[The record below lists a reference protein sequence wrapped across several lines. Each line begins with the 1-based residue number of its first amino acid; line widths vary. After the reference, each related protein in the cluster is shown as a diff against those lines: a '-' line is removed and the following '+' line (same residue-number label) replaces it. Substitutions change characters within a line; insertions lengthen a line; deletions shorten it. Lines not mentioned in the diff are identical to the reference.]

1 MLEMGDCEN
10 EYNGSPVAA
19 VGPEI
24 RSPLKSPART
34 PKLKTPGASAAK
46 LAPNHTIFMANID
59 SSPSRRKEDRNNGG
73 GSSSTRVIENLHDQI
88 DTLTSTNLQLT
99 LQSNNLLS
107 RLEAA
112 QQREAKLL
120 ETTASLRHENENVAS
135 MLNRKSRKLK
145 DLEDDF
151 VKLDEKYN
159 SLLKDKADLEDRV
172 RDTSEKESKLKQEI
186 EMVKAQYDAL
196 VDSQDYYRKHY
207 TSELDT
213 LRGQLD
219 LLKQEQRR
227 RLEQSKAEEALLD
240 TKLSEF
246 ETKCENW
253 KGLDDA
259 RLSHLESKCND
270 IVSQLDLPA
279 WINLYKESK
288 NMLLKCGQEMNIKIP
303 EDLERT
309 MQDPSMT
316 SLELTSQQ
324 RNVSPG
330 LSLKMAKV
338 RSGRSTTSPNVN
350 TFSNAPH
357 AKRSSFY
364 GGAKQIPQSVT
375 GSLPGLKRS
384 SSRRKNSGRAE
395 QINSSAEASPVL
407 RQASRNASSPSPRMV
422 SQATFR
428 KS

>member
-1 MLEMGDCEN
+1 MLEMGDYEDG
-10 EYNGSPVAA
+10 YNGSPVAA
-19 VGPEI
+19 VGPEM

-34 PKLKTPGASAAK
+34 PKLRTPGASPAK

-59 SSPSRRKEDRNNGG
+59 NSPSRRKEDRNNGG
-73 GSSSTRVIENLHDQI
+73 SSSTRVIESLHEQI
-88 DTLTSTNLQLT
+88 DSLTSTNLQLT
-99 LQSNNLLS
+99 IQSNNLLG

-120 ETTASLRHENENVAS
+120 ETTASLKHENENVAS

-145 DLEDDF
+145 DLEEDYA
-151 VKLDEKYN
+151 KLEQKYN
-159 SLLKDKADLEDRV
+159 SLLEDKTALEDRV
-172 RDTSEKESKLKQEI
+172 RDTSEKEGKLKQEM

-207 TSELDT
+207 SSELDA
-213 LRGQLD
+213 LRGQLES
-219 LLKQEQRR
+219 LKQEQKRH
-227 RLEQSKAEEALLD
+227 LEQSKEEEVLLD

-246 ETKCENW
+246 ETKYENL
-253 KGLDDA
+253 KGLEDA
-259 RLSHLESKCND
+259 RCMHLENKCND
-270 IVSQLDLPA
+270 IVSQLDLSS
-279 WINLYKESK
+279 WVSLYEESK
-288 NMLLKCGQEMNIKIP
+288 KMLLKCAHEMNTKIP

-309 MQDPSMT
+309 MQDLSME
-316 SLELTSQQ
+316 SLQLTSQQ

-338 RSGRSTTSPNVN
+338 RSGRPTSPNVN

-364 GGAKQIPQSVT
+364 GGAKQIPQSAA

-384 SSRRKNSGRAE
+384 SSRRKISGRAD
-395 QINSSAEASPVL
+395 QISSSAEASPVL
-407 RQASRNASSPSPRMV
+407 RQAARNASSPSPRMV
-422 SQATFR
+422 SQTTFR